1 MKTQSLPGFAD
12 YLRQRLG
19 LQGSERLHNAFREPL
34 SNNCVKSYSHNT
46 RPWPKG
52 YVRVDNSIQPSC
64 QLGQP
69 RPC

>member
-12 YLRQRLG
+12 CLKQRLG

-34 SNNCVKSYSHNT
+34 SNNCVKSYSYNT

-52 YVRVDNSIQPSC
+52 YVRVDNSIQ
-64 QLGQP
+64 LGQP
-69 RPC
+69 